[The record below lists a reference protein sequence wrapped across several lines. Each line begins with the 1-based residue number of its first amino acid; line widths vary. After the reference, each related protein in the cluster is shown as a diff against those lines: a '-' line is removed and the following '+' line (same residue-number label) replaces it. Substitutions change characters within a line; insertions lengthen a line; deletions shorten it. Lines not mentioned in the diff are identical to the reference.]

1 MGADQKIMTVPEA
14 YSKLDLLQ
22 PQYSDYENDFE
33 KQLFMAINLIR
44 HDPKIYGSE
53 AVKLAMYH
61 PLAKKLKKD
70 DLQQYLKK
78 CEKLPIVTFDTDA
91 IQATRKNNEKIIALN
106 EAVPT
111 KGGNA
116 EAYDAQIGSTKTGNC
131 EEFTMC
137 QYMGDQA
144 LELIGLQLLMDWNRE
159 GELAKKSPV
168 LNKDVCRVG
177 ISNKPH
183 PKTKNL
189 I

>member
-1 MGADQKIMTVPEA
+1 MTVPEA

-44 HDPKIYGSE
+44 FDPKNYGSE

-78 CEKLPIVTFDTDA
+78 CEKLPILTFDTDA
-91 IQATRKNNEKIIALN
+91 ISAVRKNNAKIIALN
-106 EAVPT
+106 EDVPT
-111 KGGNA
+111 KGGNI
-116 EAYDAQIGSTKTGNC
+116 EMYGEVIGSTKTASC

-144 LELIGLQLLMDWNRE
+144 LELIGLQLLIDWNRE
-159 GELAKKSPV
+159 GEFAKKSPV
-168 LNKDVCRVG
+168 LNRDVCRVG
-177 ISNKPH
+177 ISNKVH

>member
-1 MGADQKIMTVPEA
+1 M
-14 YSKLDLLQ
+14 
-22 PQYSDYENDFE
+22 
-33 KQLFMAINLIR
+33 
-44 HDPKIYGSE
+44 
-53 AVKLAMYH
+53 
-61 PLAKKLKKD
+61 
-70 DLQQYLKK
+70 
-78 CEKLPIVTFDTDA
+78 
-91 IQATRKNNEKIIALN
+91 
-106 EAVPT
+106 PT
-111 KGGNA
+111 KGGNV
-116 EAYDAQIGSTKTGNC
+116 ETYSAQIGSGKTANC

-177 ISNKPH
+177 ISNKVH

>member
-44 HDPKIYGSE
+44 HDPKNYGTE

-78 CEKLPIVTFDTDA
+78 CEKLAIVTFDTDA
-91 IQATRKNNEKIIALN
+91 I
-106 EAVPT
+106 
-111 KGGNA
+111 
-116 EAYDAQIGSTKTGNC
+116 
-131 EEFTMC
+131 
-137 QYMGDQA
+137 
-144 LELIGLQLLMDWNRE
+144 
-159 GELAKKSPV
+159 
-168 LNKDVCRVG
+168 
-177 ISNKPH
+177 
-183 PKTKNL
+183 
-189 I
+189 